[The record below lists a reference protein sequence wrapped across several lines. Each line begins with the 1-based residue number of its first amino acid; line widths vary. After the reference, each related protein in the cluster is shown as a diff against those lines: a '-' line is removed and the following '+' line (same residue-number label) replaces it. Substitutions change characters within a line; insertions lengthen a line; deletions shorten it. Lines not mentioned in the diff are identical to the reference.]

1 MFIFQT
7 CLNHGLTNSYVAPNL
22 KSILK
27 LRKIKFKFKHLFILL
42 HQIFKLQFKLCLVL
56 TLNLHLRRFNF
67 KTLKS
72 SFWTSLNGH

>member
-1 MFIFQT
+1 MVIFQT
-7 CLNHGLTNSYVAPNL
+7 CLNRGLTNSYVAPNF

-42 HQIFKLQFKLCLVL
+42 HQIFKLCLVL
-56 TLNLHLRRFNF
+56 TLNLHLRHLRRFNF

-72 SFWTSLNGH
+72 SFSTSLNGH